1 LLAHDDGIRVVK
13 EGKMRPDRL
22 SGLVVHVV
30 LALIFFQCA
39 DAADMKGTVTVL
51 KYEKVT
57 VHSYMAPA
65 DGLFVTSQILETP
78 NQIIIVDAQ
87 YTRPY
92 AMEVLDYV
100 KGLNKPVSRIYVSH
114 SHPDHWNGLG
124 AFAGYPIYTLPEIKA
139 EISVRAGRGQA
150 DAAGSNPAADVREI
164 SADVLSSG
172 KETIDGVRFE
182 FEKVSAAEGSAHLLI
197 RLPEIST
204 LIAQDLVY
212 NNVHLYAGQNEFD
225 HWISV
230 LSELKSRN
238 SDATILT
245 GHGKPVDRSGYDSM
259 IAYLENLRQFRETA
273 KNGEELKQKLLEKYP
288 AYNGSRLI
296 DISLPRLYP
305 PAK

>member
-1 LLAHDDGIRVVK
+1 MHGDGIRVVK

-22 SGLVVHVV
+22 SSLFVSVV
-30 LALIFFQCA
+30 LALIYFQCA

-78 NQIIIVDAQ
+78 NQIVIVDAQ

-100 KGLNKPVSRIYVSH
+100 RGLNKSVSRIYVSH
-114 SHPDHWNGLG
+114 SHPDHWNGLS

-139 EISVRAGRGQA
+139 EISARAGRGQA
-150 DAAGSNPAADVREI
+150 DSAAANPAADVREI

-172 KETIDGVRFE
+172 KEVIDGVRFE
-182 FEKVSAAEGSAHLLI
+182 FEKVSAAEGSVHLLI

-204 LIAQDLVY
+204 LVAQDLVY

-225 HWISV
+225 HWLSV
-230 LSELKSRN
+230 VSELKSRN
-238 SDATILT
+238 SDTTILT
-245 GHGKPVDRSGYDSM
+245 GHGKPVDRSGYDRM
-259 IAYLENLRQFRETA
+259 IAYLEDLRQFRVTS

>member
-1 LLAHDDGIRVVK
+1 
-13 EGKMRPDRL
+13 MRPDRL
-22 SGLVVHVV
+22 SGLFVSVV

-78 NQIIIVDAQ
+78 NQIVIVDAQ
-87 YTRPY
+87 YTRLY

-100 KGLNKPVSRIYVSH
+100 RGLNKSVSRIYVSH
-114 SHPDHWNGLG
+114 SHPDHWNGLS

-139 EISVRAGRGQA
+139 EISARAGRGQA
-150 DAAGSNPAADVREI
+150 DSAAANPAADVREI

-172 KETIDGVRFE
+172 KEVIDGVRFE
-182 FEKVSAAEGSAHLLI
+182 FEKVSAAEGSVHLLI

-204 LIAQDLVY
+204 LVAQDLVY

-225 HWISV
+225 HWLSV
-230 LSELKSRN
+230 VSELKSRN
-238 SDATILT
+238 SDATILA
-245 GHGKPVDRSGYDSM
+245 GHGKPVDRSGYDRM
-259 IAYLENLRQFRETA
+259 IAYLEDLRQFRVTS